1 MFKRLA
7 KFRLLKPRRIAPG
20 RREAMPAN
28 DNLLGFRRP
37 GGPRRIRSQVLVCH
51 WSLIERGTRLGCH
64 WQPESPA
71 ETSLEGSDSGRT
83 NNQTSKSE
91 ANWLGRRR
99 NLPSAVLTV
108 GA

>member
-7 KFRLLKPRRIAPG
+7 RFRLVRSRRLAPG
-20 RREAMPAN
+20 LREVMPAN
-28 DNLLGFRRP
+28 DNLPGFRRP
-37 GGPRRIRSQVLVCH
+37 GGQHRIPSLALVCH
-51 WSLIERGTRLGCH
+51 WSLIEGGTRLGCH

-99 NLPSAVLTV
+99 NLPGVVLTV